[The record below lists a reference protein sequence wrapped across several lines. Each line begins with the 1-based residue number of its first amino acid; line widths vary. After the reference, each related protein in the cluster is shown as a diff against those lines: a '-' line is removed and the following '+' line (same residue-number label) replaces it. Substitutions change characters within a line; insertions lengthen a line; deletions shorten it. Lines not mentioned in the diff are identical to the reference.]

1 MAIAAFTIAYV
12 PCFVAPP
19 LCAARGGA
27 SRAVDDNLGAD
38 GMGVLCGH
46 HASLG
51 GGASPATRGAVSARA
66 QSLIERDIRVN
77 AVAPGP
83 VWTPTIPA
91 PMSQARV
98 ERAGEQV
105 LMGRAAHPDE
115 IAPS

>member
-12 PCFVAPP
+12 PCVVAPP
-19 LCAARGGA
+19 RCSARGGA
-27 SRAVDDNLGAD
+27 RRGARVTTTWVQ
-38 GMGVLCGH
+38 MEWAFSV
-46 HASLG
+46 
-51 GGASPATRGAVSARA
+51 ATRRSVVVHRQRPGVRSVRA

-98 ERAGEQV
+98 ERSGEQV

-115 IAPS
+115 IAQS

>member
-1 MAIAAFTIAYV
+1 MAIAAFTIAYARALWLRHCARHAAA
-12 PCFVAPP
+12 PVARLTTTWVQMEWAFSVAITRRSVVVHRQRP
-19 LCAARGGA
+19 
-27 SRAVDDNLGAD
+27 
-38 GMGVLCGH
+38 GVR
-46 HASLG
+46 S
-51 GGASPATRGAVSARA
+51 VRA

-115 IAPS
+115 IAQS